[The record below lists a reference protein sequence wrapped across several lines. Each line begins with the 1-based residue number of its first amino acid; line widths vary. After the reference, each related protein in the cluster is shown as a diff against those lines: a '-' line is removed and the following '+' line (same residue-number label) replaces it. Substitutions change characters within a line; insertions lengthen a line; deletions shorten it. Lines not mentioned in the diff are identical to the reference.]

1 MEKKVILKNR
11 QDVEDFV
18 RGCTFYGTGG
28 GGDYAQGVDALM
40 KQLEKGREIGWID
53 VQEVEDGYSCCP
65 FLMGSIAPE
74 DPETDRKSVV

>member
-65 FLMGSIAPE
+65 
-74 DPETDRKSVV
+74 